1 MVLAPFLKIS
11 HVIDVWVYFG
21 ILNSIPLINMS
32 IIMPVSHYLNVALKT
47 SLKIVKCE
55 FSNFVLFQ
63 DCFDSSRSFARPY
76 VF

>member
-1 MVLAPFLKIS
+1 MVLAPFLKIR

-47 SLKIVKCE
+47 SLKIVKRE

-76 VF
+76 VS